1 MNVEQLNKTHNDLG
15 SLHLLFYWELFS
27 NSSSGF
33 LLFVKCTYYFFAFR
47 ILLWTLF
54 GLTVFIMAL
63 MICYLICRMPEIV
76 SSLEVYYHQRMESR
90 AESQRTDRERKR
102 ALKQQQELER
112 QLEQEMRDRKKE
124 LEREMSEKLASL
136 KRDKRRMVASV
147 PVAAP
152 ESIEI
157 PQILAAP
164 SPSQILATPPPSI
177 DEPAFLP
184 VPERHSR
191 PTFFI
196 GHNNQPM
203 HLEISCEL
211 AKRRQARLKDDKE

>member
-1 MNVEQLNKTHNDLG
+1 
-15 SLHLLFYWELFS
+15 
-27 NSSSGF
+27 
-33 LLFVKCTYYFFAFR
+33 
-47 ILLWTLF
+47 
-54 GLTVFIMAL
+54 MAL

-76 SSLEVYYHQRMESR
+76 SSLEIYYNQRMESR
-90 AESQRTDRERKR
+90 EESQRVERERKR

-112 QLEQEMRDRKKE
+112 QIEQEMRDRKKE
-124 LEREMSEKLASL
+124 LERELSEKLASL

>member
-1 MNVEQLNKTHNDLG
+1 MNVEQLNETHNDLG
-15 SLHLLFYWELFS
+15 SIHLLFYWELFS

-33 LLFVKCTYYFFAFR
+33 LLFVKCTYYFFTFR

-164 SPSQILATPPPSI
+164 PPSI
-177 DEPAFLP
+177 EEPSFLP
-184 VPERHSR
+184 VPERHTR
-191 PTFFI
+191 PTFFV

-203 HLEISCEL
+203 HLEISSEL
-211 AKRRQARLKDDKE
+211 AKRRQARKKDESE

>member
-1 MNVEQLNKTHNDLG
+1 
-15 SLHLLFYWELFS
+15 
-27 NSSSGF
+27 
-33 LLFVKCTYYFFAFR
+33 
-47 ILLWTLF
+47 
-54 GLTVFIMAL
+54 
-63 MICYLICRMPEIV
+63 
-76 SSLEVYYHQRMESR
+76 MESR
-90 AESQRTDRERKR
+90 AESQRADRERKR

-164 SPSQILATPPPSI
+164 PPSI

>member
-1 MNVEQLNKTHNDLG
+1 MKLIKTWVQFI
-15 SLHLLFYWELFS
+15 FYSIETFFPTARLAS
-27 NSSSGF
+27 YYLS
-33 LLFVKCTYYFFAFR
+33 KCTYYFFTFR

-76 SSLEVYYHQRMESR
+76 SSLEVYYNQRMESR
-90 AESQRTDRERKR
+90 EESQRVERERKR

-112 QLEQEMRDRKKE
+112 QIEQEMRDRKKE
-124 LEREMSEKLASL
+124 LERELSEKLASL
-136 KRDKRRMVASV
+136 KRDKRRMGASV
-147 PVAAP
+147 PVVAP

-164 SPSQILATPPPSI
+164 SPV
-177 DEPAFLP
+177 P
-184 VPERHSR
+184 VTERHSR

-196 GHNNQPM
+196 GRNNQPM

-211 AKRRQARLKDDKE
+211 AKRRQGGARLKDESD